1 MRMLMTSCLADGTLS
16 SRQRRRSPPPSM
28 QRSAHVTAYNSHNIN
43 KEEESETECHI
54 RDNKWL
60 VTHLDGKEV
69 LAVEDCDGEDDMEFV
84 MVDLVA

>member
-1 MRMLMTSCLADGTLS
+1 MRMLMTSCLAEGTLS

-28 QRSAHVTAYNSHNIN
+28 QRSAHVTAYNNHNI
-43 KEEESETECHI
+43 KKKRVRQSMFKG
-54 RDNKWL
+54 NKWL

-84 MVDLVA
+84 VVDLVA